1 MVDLPEF
8 ARSEGEAR
16 AEAIRRS
23 HKEGKSIVGPIK
35 LVNNVPN
42 SPLEHEIEDMEGG
55 RYLKYATTR
64 KGQDM
69 NWYYEYL
76 PSKVCKCGKV
86 KIADDAEWFLLLRIV
101 HMNCILRCDCVN
113 HSIRQVKS

>member
-16 AEAIRRS
+16 AEAIRGS

-42 SPLEHEIEDMEGG
+42 SPLEYEIEDMEEG
-55 RYLKYATTR
+55 T
-64 KGQDM
+64 
-69 NWYYEYL
+69 
-76 PSKVCKCGKV
+76 
-86 KIADDAEWFLLLRIV
+86 I
-101 HMNCILRCDCVN
+101 
-113 HSIRQVKS
+113 

>member
-8 ARSEGEAR
+8 TRSEGEAR
-16 AEAIRRS
+16 AEAIRGS
-23 HKEGKSIVGPIK
+23 HKEGKSIVGPC
-35 LVNNVPN
+35 
-42 SPLEHEIEDMEGG
+42 E
-55 RYLKYATTR
+55 
-64 KGQDM
+64 
-69 NWYYEYL
+69 
-76 PSKVCKCGKV
+76 VCKCGKV